1 MFCHQTGCWDGGQRC
16 PSWTSLTRL
25 HQHNQSNRSS
35 RFNTTVYFHNHNQS
49 NRFSRLFCFATDMMV
64 VCLPGQHGKTGPR
77 ESWEMIL
84 EINRDMKKVK
94 ASSGVSSLSCH
105 HWRAGDC
112 KSVVRVLSA
121 TLHHYYIIQF
131 SYLLIVRPQWRG
143 RWHEVGWRGFPS
155 TLPARRHSPTG
166 RGVPQWLALHP
177 DHL

>member
-35 RFNTTVYFHNHNQS
+35 RFNTTVHQKL
-49 NRFSRLFCFATDMMV
+49 FSQPGCSVLLLTWWW
-64 VCLPGQHGKTGPR
+64 CLPGQRGKTGQR

-84 EINRDMKKVK
+84 ENKDMKKVK

-112 KSVVRVLSA
+112 KSVVRVLSV
-121 TLHHYYIIQF
+121 TLYHYCIIQF

-143 RWHEVGWRGFPS
+143 RWHEVGWRGSPS
-155 TLPARRHSPTG
+155 TLPARRHSPIG
-166 RGVPQWLALHP
+166 RGVPQRLALHP